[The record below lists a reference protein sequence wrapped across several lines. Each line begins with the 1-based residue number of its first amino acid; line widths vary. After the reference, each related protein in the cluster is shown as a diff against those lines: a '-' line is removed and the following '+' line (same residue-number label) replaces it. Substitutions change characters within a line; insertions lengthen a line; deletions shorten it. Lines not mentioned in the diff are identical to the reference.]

1 MADTAEGEPHVIS
14 AQEWRDAELIWDY
27 HQMHHELRPCSAGIG
42 LGSHDLGVAS
52 HTVALYRQGLFP
64 VMVFT
69 GGNSPTTKARFPHG
83 EAVHYREHALQL
95 GVPEKAVLVEPKAAN
110 TGQNAVFSRQVL
122 AEAGIVPES
131 VLVVCK
137 PYEERRS
144 YATFKKVWPEA
155 EVMCASEPVG
165 LTEYAE
171 GIGDAKLV
179 IDMLVGAL
187 QRLIE
192 YPKQGFT
199 VPQDVPED
207 VAAAFKRLADSGFDS
222 RLLPR

>member
-1 MADTAEGEPHVIS
+1 MADTEGQQRVIT
-14 AQEWRDAELIWDY
+14 AQEWRDAKLIWDY
-27 HQMHHELRPCSAGIG
+27 HRMHHELRPCSAGIG

-52 HTVALYRQGLFP
+52 HTVHLYRQGLFP
-64 VMVFT
+64 VIVFT
-69 GGNSPTTKARFPHG
+69 GGNSPTTKARFPRG
-83 EAVHYREHALQL
+83 EAVHYREHALEL
-95 GVPEKAVLVEPKAAN
+95 SVPAEAVLVEPKAAN

-144 YATFKKVWPEA
+144 YATFKKVWPE
-155 EVMCASEPVG
+155 VDVVCSSEPVG
-165 LTEYAE
+165 LAAYAE

-187 QRLIE
+187 QRVMV
-192 YPKQGFT
+192 YPEQGFT
-199 VPQDVPED
+199 ITQDVPED
-207 VAAAFKRLADSGFDS
+207 VAAAFKRLADGGFDS

>member
-1 MADTAEGEPHVIS
+1 M
-14 AQEWRDAELIWDY
+14 
-27 HQMHHELRPCSAGIG
+27 
-42 LGSHDLGVAS
+42 
-52 HTVALYRQGLFP
+52 
-64 VMVFT
+64 
-69 GGNSPTTKARFPHG
+69 
-83 EAVHYREHALQL
+83 
-95 GVPEKAVLVEPKAAN
+95 EPKAAN

-144 YATFKKVWPEA
+144 YATFKKVWPEV
-155 EVMCASEPVG
+155 EVLCASEPVG
-165 LTEYAE
+165 LATYAE

-187 QRLIE
+187 QRVMV
-192 YPKQGFT
+192 YPQQGFT
-199 VPQDVPED
+199 IPQHVPED
-207 VAAAFKRLADSGFDS
+207 VAAAFKRLADAGFDS

>member
-1 MADTAEGEPHVIS
+1 MITAR
-14 AQEWRDAELIWDY
+14 EWRDAGLIWDY
-27 HQMHHELRPCSAGIG
+27 HQMHHELRQCSAGIG

-52 HTVALYRQGLFP
+52 HTVRLHQQGLFP

-69 GGNSPTTKARFPHG
+69 GGNSPTTKSRFPRG
-83 EAVHYREHALQL
+83 EAVHYREHALEL
-95 GVPEKAVLVEPKAAN
+95 GVAEDAVLVEPKAAN
-110 TGQNAVFSRQVL
+110 TGQNALFSRQVL

-144 YATFKKVWPEA
+144 YATFKKVWPE
-155 EVMCASEPVG
+155 VDVVCSSEPVG
-165 LTEYAE
+165 LAAYAE

-187 QRLIE
+187 QRVMV
-192 YPKQGFT
+192 YPEQGFT
-199 VPQDVPED
+199 IPQEVPED
-207 VAAAFKRLADSGFDS
+207 VAAAFKRLADAGFDS

>member
-1 MADTAEGEPHVIS
+1 M
-14 AQEWRDAELIWDY
+14 R
-27 HQMHHELRPCSAGIG
+27 HELRPCSVGIG

-52 HTVALYRQGLFP
+52 HIVGLYRQGLFP

-69 GGNSPTTKARFPHG
+69 GANSPTTKERFPRG
-83 EAVHYREHALQL
+83 EAVHYREYALEF
-95 GVPEKAVLVEPKAAN
+95 GVPKEAVLVEPRAAN

-144 YATFKKVWPEA
+144 YATFKKVWPE
-155 EVMCASEPVG
+155 VDVVCASEPVG
-165 LTEYAE
+165 LAAYAE

-179 IDMLVGAL
+179 VDMLVGAL
-187 QRLIE
+187 QRVMV
-192 YPKQGFT
+192 YPEPGFT
-199 VPQDVPED
+199 IPQEVPED
-207 VAAAFKRLADSGFDS
+207 VVGAFQRLADSGFDS

>member
-1 MADTAEGEPHVIS
+1 MADTEGQQRVIT
-14 AQEWRDAELIWDY
+14 AQEWRGAELIWDY
-27 HQMHHELRPCSAGIG
+27 HQMHHELRPCSTGIG

-52 HTVALYRQGLFP
+52 HTARLYRQGLFP
-64 VMVFT
+64 VIVFT
-69 GGNSPTTKARFPHG
+69 GGNSPTTKARFPRG
-83 EAVHYREHALQL
+83 EAVHYGEHALEL
-95 GVPEKAVLVEPKAAN
+95 GVPAEAVLVEPKATN

-144 YATFKKVWPEA
+144 YATFRKVWPEI
-155 EVMCASEPVG
+155 EVVCASEPVG
-165 LTEYAE
+165 LTAYAE

-187 QRLIE
+187 QRVMV
-192 YPKQGFT
+192 YPEQGFT
-199 VPQDVPED
+199 IPQEIPED
-207 VAAAFKRLADSGFDS
+207 VAAAFKRLADAGFDS

>member
-1 MADTAEGEPHVIS
+1 MADAEGQQGVIS
-14 AQEWRDAELIWDY
+14 DQAWRDAELIWDY
-27 HQMHHELRPCSAGIG
+27 HQMRHELRPCSVGIG

-52 HTVALYRQGLFP
+52 HTVGLYRQGLFP

-69 GGNSPTTKARFPHG
+69 GSNSPTTKERFPRG
-83 EAVHYREHALQL
+83 EAVHYREHALEL
-95 GVPEKAVLVEPKAAN
+95 GVPKEAVLVEPKAAN

-144 YATFKKVWPEA
+144 YATFKKVWPE
-155 EVMCASEPVG
+155 VDVVCASEPVG
-165 LTEYAE
+165 LAAYAE

-179 IDMLVGAL
+179 VDMLVGAL
-187 QRLIE
+187 QRVMV
-192 YPKQGFT
+192 YPEPGFT
-199 VPQDVPED
+199 ILQEVPED
-207 VAAAFKRLADSGFDS
+207 VVGAFRRLADSGFDS

>member
-1 MADTAEGEPHVIS
+1 MIT

-52 HTVALYRQGLFP
+52 HTVHLYRQGLFP

-69 GGNSPTTKARFPHG
+69 GGNSPTTKARFPRG
-83 EAVHYREHALQL
+83 EAVHYREHALEL
-95 GVPEKAVLVEPKAAN
+95 GVPEEAVLVEPKAAN
-110 TGQNAVFSRQVL
+110 TGQNAAFSRQVL

-144 YATFKKVWPEA
+144 YATFKKVWPE
-155 EVMCASEPVG
+155 VDVVCASEPVG
-165 LTEYAE
+165 LAAYAE

-187 QRLIE
+187 QRVMV
-192 YPKQGFT
+192 YPEQGFT
-199 VPQDVPED
+199 ISQGVPEA
-207 VAAAFKRLADSGFDS
+207 VVAAFKRLADSGFDS